1 MARFEVLYNTGRSGL
16 DKVIEADAYKVD
28 AKFFTFLKDKE
39 VVRSLR
45 ESVVLQVRRMAD
57 DEAIDDEEDDLPGT
71 PDEAL
76 AELLASSD
84 EALTE
89 LVPTLPDNTELQRL
103 LAEIPEVD
111 LSGLP
116 EFDVDSI
123 LKSSDEYRP

>member
-16 DKVIEADAYKVD
+16 DKVIEADTYKVD

-45 ESVVLQVRRMAD
+45 ESVVVQVRRMAD
-57 DEAIDDEEDDLPGT
+57 DEAVDDEEDDLLGT
-71 PDEAL
+71 SADAL
-76 AELLASSD
+76 TELLASSD
-84 EALTE
+84 D
-89 LVPTLPDNTELQRL
+89 VLPADTELQRL

-116 EFDVDSI
+116 EFDADAI
-123 LKSSDEYRP
+123 LKSLDEYRP